1 MKAAYNDIYFTKTGM
16 LKKYLEYI
24 VVAVSALIF
33 TLYHAVLT
41 SLVISGTES
50 YELSFLYIFAVE
62 WIAFLPLG
70 VAMVLV
76 ISLSKRRPE
85 FFSRLKPSFI
95 FGHIGVAL
103 VVFVIHNVWQVYMN
117 SIFLGTEFGW
127 MEVVGDFMS
136 FLEMRFLAY
145 VTIVGLVAGL
155 IKIREQ
161 RKIVERESELR
172 LELQKARLKEVE
184 LRLNPEIIYPNLRFI
199 REKAKESAE
208 EASQMVILMA
218 GILRKLV
225 DNMDEEKVSVSE
237 NTQLFRMYSNLVK
250 LRLGKS
256 LDVDLGNEKFSGTE
270 KIPSLILFIPMLERV
285 LFGEYQLHTHTISG
299 LGYHCKGSKEKGLA
313 YTIFIDGIENGKE
326 LLTKL
331 ETEEEIS
338 NVVKLLEGFSDQKY
352 SLKYSVT
359 ANRLELIV
367 SVIEEKELM
376 YA

>member
-1 MKAAYNDIYFTKTGM
+1 M

-33 TLYHAVLT
+33 TFYHAILT
-41 SLVISGTES
+41 SLVISGAES
-50 YELSFLYIFAVE
+50 YDYSFLYIFAVE

-76 ISLSKRRPE
+76 ISASKRKPE
-85 FFSRLKPSFI
+85 FFSRLRPSVV
-95 FGHIGVAL
+95 FGHIGIAL

-117 SIFLGTEFGW
+117 SIFLGTMLGW
-127 MEVVGDFMS
+127 MEIFGDFMS

-161 RKIVERESELR
+161 RKIVERESELK

-184 LRLNPEIIYPNLRFI
+184 LRLNPEIIYPNLKFI
-199 REKAKESAE
+199 KTKAKESPE

-225 DNMDEEKVSVSE
+225 DNMDEERVSVSE
-237 NTQLFRMYSNLVK
+237 NTQLFRIYANLVK
-250 LRLGKS
+250 LRLEKT
-256 LDVDLGNEKFSGTE
+256 LYVDLGDDKFSGSE
-270 KIPSLILFIPMLERV
+270 KVPSLILFIPLLEKL
-285 LFGEYQLHTHTISG
+285 LFGKYKAHTSSISG
-299 LGYHCKGSKEKGLA
+299 LGYICKRGTESGFTLNISLDGIQGSKELQEA
-313 YTIFIDGIENGKE
+313 
-326 LLTKL
+326 L
-331 ETEEEIS
+331 EWETEIS
-338 NVVKLLEGFSDQKY
+338 NIVQLLEGFSSQSHTLKY
-352 SLKYSVT
+352 SLNGDK
-359 ANRLELIV
+359 LELIV
-367 SVIEEKELM
+367 LVMAGREVV

>member
-1 MKAAYNDIYFTKTGM
+1 M

-33 TLYHAVLT
+33 TFYHAILT
-41 SLVISGTES
+41 SLVISGAES
-50 YELSFLYIFAVE
+50 YDYSFLYIFAVE

-70 VAMVLV
+70 AAMVLV
-76 ISLSKRRPE
+76 ISASKKKPE
-85 FFSRLKPSFI
+85 FFSRLKPSVI
-95 FGHIGVAL
+95 FGHIGIAL

-117 SIFLGTEFGW
+117 SIFLGTMFGW
-127 MEVVGDFMS
+127 QEVFGDFMS

-161 RKIVERESELR
+161 RKIVERESELK

-184 LRLNPEIIYPNLRFI
+184 LRLNPEIIYPNLQFI
-199 REKAKESAE
+199 KTKAKESPE

-237 NTQLFRMYSNLVK
+237 NTQLFRMYANLVK
-250 LRLGKS
+250 LRLEKA
-256 LDVDLGNEKFSGTE
+256 LEVDLGDDKFSGSQ
-270 KIPSLILFIPMLERV
+270 KVPSLILFIPLLEK
-285 LFGEYQLHTHTISG
+285 LMFGEYNTYSCSISG
-299 LGYHCKGSKEKGLA
+299 LGYHCKKGPDSEL
-313 YTIFIDGIENGKE
+313 TLNISIDGIRNGKE
-326 LLTKL
+326 LQQTL
-331 ETEEEIS
+331 ESEPEIK
-338 NVVKLLEGFSDQKY
+338 NIVQLLEGFSNHDHT
-352 SLKYSVT
+352 LKYSVT
-359 ANRLELIV
+359 GNKLELIIV
-367 SVIEEKELM
+367 VMTAEEGV